1 MDPVAFQLGP
11 LAIRWYGIF
20 VALGFIAGLVV
31 VERRSAR
38 AGMRPEQV
46 ANLVFVGLIGGLLG
60 ARLFYVLHNLSYFG
74 ENPWEAIRL
83 DHGGLVF
90 YGGLIGGTLSLVATC
105 LLRRLPMGRV
115 ADMLIPGLPLGH
127 ALGRI
132 GCFLNGCCF
141 GQPWSGPCGVH
152 YDAGSQAAASQC
164 RQGLIAAPSLAPL
177 PVFPVQLIAVV
188 ANVAI
193 FLGLLAIERRL
204 RGRGQLLG
212 LYIAVY
218 GLYRFAI
225 EFLRGDYLDAG
236 MLTPAQ
242 EVSVVLIPVGVVVF
256 LLRRGKGET
265 GMAEVEGDA

>member
-20 VALGFIAGLVV
+20 VALGFIVGLVF
-31 VERRSAR
+31 VERRSGR
-38 AGMRPEQV
+38 AGMRSEQV
-46 ANLVFVGLIGGLLG
+46 ANLVFIGLIGGLLG
-60 ARLFYVLHNLSYFG
+60 ARLFYVLHNLVYFRA
-74 ENPWEAIRL
+74 NPWETIRL

-90 YGGLIGGTLSLVATC
+90 YGGLIGGTLSLLATC

-141 GQPWSGPCGVH
+141 GQPWSGACGIQ
-152 YDAGSQAAASQC
+152 YDAGSQAAARQC
-164 RQGLIAAPSLAPL
+164 QQGLIAAPSLAPL
-177 PVFPVQLIAVV
+177 PVFPVQLLAAIA
-188 ANVAI
+188 NLAI
-193 FLGLLAIERRL
+193 FFGLLAVERRL

-218 GLYRFAI
+218 GFYRFVI

-242 EVSVVLIPVGVVVF
+242 EVSLVLVPVGVAVF
-256 LLRRGKGET
+256 LLRRGREET
-265 GMAEVEGDA
+265 GVAEAEENA